1 MLTRVA
7 IKLGLGALVIL
18 GVVFILNLLMF
29 LIVLLRPWEGDGS
42 RDEKQRAFQSLEAPQ
57 WFPDGDRIAFSH
69 RGFAYVVDSVG
80 SHLLLIDEGSAYA
93 PSISPD
99 GSRIAYSSYEQSGRL
114 PWNKSESWEI
124 VVAKPDG
131 SDRRLLTE
139 NDTLDHYPVWSPDGT
154 KIFFDSST
162 TNYVR
167 GFYVMAADGSDSSS
181 AVKVVDA
188 GGFPV
193 PGSPVLS
200 PGGSHMAF
208 TVDLGQFKRGMYVV
222 GTDGLGLRMVADD
235 AGLPAWSPDGRRLVF
250 AKREYRDGRYTAAG
264 IYTVGLDGSATREIM
279 SFPTRELGWT
289 DSMSWSPD
297 GSEVLFGSYAFEV
310 DGSAMRE
317 IPGRTD
323 NHSSWSPDGSRIA
336 VYNPS
341 AYTQAGYRVVLY
353 TVAWDGSD
361 ARILVEQ
368 AGDGSLV
375 AAQGRP
381 LE

>member
-1 MLTRVA
+1 MAVR
-7 IKLGLGALVIL
+7 IGLGTLVIL
-18 GVVFILNLLMF
+18 GVAFILTLLVGLIFIF
-29 LIVLLRPWEGDGS
+29 LPWEGDGS
-42 RDEKQRAFQSLEAPQ
+42 HDEEPGVFGPVAPQ

-69 RGFAYVVDSVG
+69 RRFAYVVDSVG

-93 PSISPD
+93 PNVSPD
-99 GSRIAYSSYEQSGRL
+99 GSRIAYAAYEKSGRF

-154 KIFFDSST
+154 RIFFDSRT
-162 TNYVR
+162 KYVR

-181 AVKVVDA
+181 ADKVVDA

-200 PGGSHMAF
+200 PDGSHMAF
-208 TVDLGQFKRGMYVV
+208 TVDQHQFKRGMYVV
-222 GTDGLGLRMVADD
+222 GADGLGLRMVADD

-250 AKREYRDGRYTAAG
+250 AKRGDRDGRYTAAG
-264 IYTVGLDGSATREIM
+264 IYTVGLDGSAPREIM
-279 SFPTRELGWT
+279 SFSTLKLGWT

-297 GSEVLFGSYAFEV
+297 GSEILFGSYVFEV
-310 DGSAMRE
+310 DGSAMRK
-317 IPGRTD
+317 IPGGLGA
-323 NHSSWSPDGSRIA
+323 HSSWSHDGSRIA
-336 VYNPS
+336 VYNPPTYWKVS
-341 AYTQAGYRVVLY
+341 PRVVLF
-353 TVAWDGSD
+353 TVARDGSD

-368 AGDGSLV
+368 EGDGSLV

-381 LE
+381 LP

>member
-99 GSRIAYSSYEQSGRL
+99 GSRIAYSSYEKSGRF

-154 KIFFDSST
+154 RIFFDSST
-162 TNYVR
+162 KYVR
-167 GFYVMAADGSDSSS
+167 GFYVMAADGSDSIS
-181 AVKVVDA
+181 AGKIVDA

-200 PGGSHMAF
+200 PDGSHMAF
-208 TVDLGQFKRGMYVV
+208 TVDHSQFKRAMYVV
-222 GTDGLGLRMVADD
+222 GADGLGLRMVADD
-235 AGLPAWSPDGRRLVF
+235 AGLPAWSPDGRRLAF
-250 AKREYRDGRYTAAG
+250 ARREYRDAPVSILPWLGYT
-264 IYTVGLDGSATREIM
+264 
-279 SFPTRELGWT
+279 
-289 DSMSWSPD
+289 
-297 GSEVLFGSYAFEV
+297 
-310 DGSAMRE
+310 
-317 IPGRTD
+317 
-323 NHSSWSPDGSRIA
+323 
-336 VYNPS
+336 PS
-341 AYTQAGYRVVLY
+341 
-353 TVAWDGSD
+353 D
-361 ARILVEQ
+361 
-368 AGDGSLV
+368 
-375 AAQGRP
+375 
-381 LE
+381 